1 MDETIIRLRKWQL
14 ERHITNDEQEL
25 NMSDLALSSEDCN
38 DLTADTAESDNREQ
52 AITNSRLHH
61 DFQMSQSK
69 EAVMKSSCSWIKVPF
84 FSLTPLLLCDMPLFL
99 HQLATIGSLLSSQVS
114 SRLADSFVDL
124 SRLRDQDKVICSEF
138 DKNPLTIEQLEKEIE
153 DSNFRRIMDEVKDNC
168 WSMMNSKQLLKV

>member
-1 MDETIIRLRKWQL
+1 M
-14 ERHITNDEQEL
+14 
-25 NMSDLALSSEDCN
+25 
-38 DLTADTAESDNREQ
+38 
-52 AITNSRLHH
+52 
-61 DFQMSQSK
+61 
-69 EAVMKSSCSWIKVPF
+69 KVPVERIC

-153 DSNFRRIMDEVKDNC
+153 DSNFRRIMDEVEDKC
-168 WSMMNSKQLLKV
+168 CSMINSKQLPKL